1 MSTLNNVFKKLE
13 HTDKVAKVNLES
25 QKVELALIDDIE
37 KLLDGN
43 LAKQRTLIAQG
54 LKLSDDL
61 LALTAD
67 YQKALS
73 LSIDAA
79 NKAKELGIPD
89 AEKLF
94 RVRGEEAKDFK
105 DIVGKVSQQI
115 STALRSI

>member
-1 MSTLNNVFKKLE
+1 MNPEVKKIGNKLF
-13 HTDKVAKVNLES
+13 DKVELASHKI
-25 QKVELALIDDIE
+25 ELALIDDIN

-54 LKLSDDL
+54 LKISDDL

-115 STALRSI
+115 ATALRSI

>member
-1 MSTLNNVFKKLE
+1 MNPEVKKIGNKLFY
-13 HTDKVAKVNLES
+13 KVELASHKI
-25 QKVELALIDDIE
+25 ELALIDDIN

-54 LKLSDDL
+54 LKISDDL

-115 STALRSI
+115 ATALRSI

>member
-1 MSTLNNVFKKLE
+1 MNPEVKKIGNKLF
-13 HTDKVAKVNLES
+13 DKVELSS
-25 QKVELALIDDIE
+25 QKVELALIDDIN

-61 LALTAD
+61 LALTVD

-94 RVRGEEAKDFK
+94 RVRGEEAKDFLNV
-105 DIVGKVSQQI
+105 VGKVSQQI
-115 STALRSI
+115 DTALRSI

>member
-1 MSTLNNVFKKLE
+1 MTPEVKKIGNKLF
-13 HTDKVAKVNLES
+13 DKVELGSNKI
-25 QKVELALIDDIE
+25 ELALIDDIN

-61 LALTAD
+61 LALTVD

-115 STALRSI
+115 DTALRTI

>member
-1 MSTLNNVFKKLE
+1 MSTLNNVFKKL
-13 HTDKVAKVNLES
+13 DSIDKVNLTS

-37 KLLDGN
+37 KILDTN
-43 LAKQRTLIAQG
+43 LAKQRQLITQG
-54 LKLSDDL
+54 LKISDDL

-94 RVRGEEAKDFK
+94 RVRGEEAKDFLN
-105 DIVGKVSQQI
+105 IVGKVSQQI
-115 STALRSI
+115 ASSLRSI